1 MVGYIDVVARDGA
14 TCDED
19 VGIKLLDDSDG
30 STGGEH

>member
-1 MVGYIDVVARDGA
+1 MVGHIDIVARDGA

-19 VGIKLLDDSDG
+19 VGITLLDETDG